1 MNMKRLIILGLALL
15 LSGGLVQASDPI
27 RTFYADSTAH
37 LVDSLRVVYSQN
49 KTYPPDLEHTFMVA
63 LMFYPEFAETS
74 IVVKRR
80 NIKTTMQCRPSIGSF
95 FKSKENRTYR
105 IFVNNDSLGRDGV
118 VFEELGFN
126 AQVGI
131 FGHELAHVLDYESK
145 NNAQIA
151 VMGLQYLNDRKR
163 REIEQDIDMLAIQRG
178 LGHQIN
184 DFAVYVFE
192 ESKASESYK
201 AYKKRFYLQPMQ
213 IRDIL
218 STLPLYQFRT
228 ATVAE

>member
-1 MNMKRLIILGLALL
+1 MKRLIILGLALF

-27 RTFYADSTAH
+27 RTFYADSTFH
-37 LVDSLRVVYSQN
+37 MVDSLRTVFVGN
-49 KTYPPDLEHTFMVA
+49 KSYPEDLEHAFLLA
-63 LMFYPEFAETS
+63 LMFYPEFVETR
-74 IVVKRR
+74 IDVKRR

-95 FKSKENRTYR
+95 FRSKDNRTYR
-105 IFVNNDSLGRDGV
+105 IFVNKDSLGRDGV

-131 FGHELAHVLDYESK
+131 LGHELAHVLDYESK
-145 NNAQIA
+145 SNAQIA
-151 VMGLQYLNDRKR
+151 VMGLQYLTDRKR

-184 DFAVYVFE
+184 DFAVFVFE

-201 AYKKRFYLQPMQ
+201 DYKKRFYFQPMQ

>member
-1 MNMKRLIILGLALL
+1 MKRLIILGLALL

-27 RTFYADSTAH
+27 RTFYADSTRH
-37 LVDSLRVVYSQN
+37 LVDSLHNVYGSQ
-49 KTYPPDLEHTFMVA
+49 KVYPEDLEQAFLLS

-74 IVVKRR
+74 IVVKRC

-151 VMGLQYLNDRKR
+151 IMGLQYLTDRRR
-163 REIEQDIDMLAIQRG
+163 REIEQEIDMLAIQRG

-184 DFAVYVFE
+184 DFAVFVFE
-192 ESKASESYK
+192 ESKVSESYK